1 MKCKEELGQTVIP
14 VFYKVD
20 PSDVKKL
27 RGYFGKVFEKTC
39 EGKSKEDTEKWR
51 HALEKVAT
59 IAGYDS
65 RTWFVLFYFFL
76 FLIFQTHTNL
86 TQKFQMITV
95 FSS

>member
-20 PSDVKKL
+20 PSHVKKL

-65 RTWFVLFYFFL
+65 STWFVLFYFSFY
-76 FLIFQTHTNL
+76 F
-86 TQKFQMITV
+86 
-95 FSS
+95 